1 RSRPS
6 SPDTDALGRAP
17 PRDPVPASS
26 RRLMA
31 VPEPSAAS
39 SAACWS
45 SRLRYACPCCQ
56 VVPGGCSPEPES
68 SRSGH
73 IADTEQIID
82 FGESAIPIIAGR
94 HQSPVLFADE
104 IASPPVRRAVSE
116 YARHSRDV
124 QPCGRQ
130 WQCGIDGE
138 RPPSLKLVVRV
149 FERG

>member
-1 RSRPS
+1 ANSKATLSHRMTLHSSLGLENFAMRSRPS

-73 IADTEQIID
+73 LADTEQIVD
-82 FGESAIPIIAGR
+82 FGESALPNIAG
-94 HQSPVLFADE
+94 
-104 IASPPVRRAVSE
+104 
-116 YARHSRDV
+116 
-124 QPCGRQ
+124 
-130 WQCGIDGE
+130 
-138 RPPSLKLVVRV
+138 
-149 FERG
+149 